1 MESRRARCGVRAD
14 TEQLC
19 FAYCDFTTDRE
30 VTATAFREF
39 KRGLGMDAEMLG
51 LLSALHR
58 NLDDAAG
65 RAVLCV
71 DDAK

>member
-1 MESRRARCGVRAD
+1 MRVVASVLAQNNCVLLTAI
-14 TEQLC
+14 
-19 FAYCDFTTDRE
+19 FTTDHE

-39 KRGLGMDAEMLG
+39 ERGLGIDAEMLG
-51 LLSALHR
+51 LLSALHC

-71 DDAK
+71 DDA

>member
-1 MESRRARCGVRAD
+1 MRGVASVLMQNNCVLL
-14 TEQLC
+14 TA
-19 FAYCDFTTDRE
+19 FFTTDRE

-39 KRGLGMDAEMLG
+39 KRGLGIDAEMLS

-65 RAVLCV
+65 RAVLCA